1 MDSKV
6 LTPSATSAF
15 SPKPSF
21 MTPKPVKKRITP
33 ESLQTYTGP
42 RNITA
47 DTQKGFED
55 YIVPKW
61 DIKADTWEGCSVEFT
76 DEETI
81 NWLKNY
87 IKDGK
92 KERAIMTQ
100 LRRLTLD

>member
-15 SPKPSF
+15 SPKPSL

-42 RNITA
+42 RNIKE
-47 DTQKGFED
+47 DTREGFED
-55 YIVPKW
+55 YGLP
-61 DIKADTWEGCSVEFT
+61 

-92 KERAIMTQ
+92 RERAIMTQ
-100 LRRLTLD
+100 LRQLTLD